1 MGEAWSSNGSPRA
14 RRIRFFNSR
23 KAHSLGKD
31 HWSTMKSRESQ
42 MQNVTI
48 QHCYDYDE
56 INLCVSMGKALV
68 SVRSIMLEDG
78 KYPAPTVKAF
88 EIKDA
93 TEEDIADL
101 AACMVAISMEFHKV
115 NERIEQENAQ
125 KGEAHSEGD

>member
-1 MGEAWSSNGSPRA
+1 
-14 RRIRFFNSR
+14 
-23 KAHSLGKD
+23 
-31 HWSTMKSRESQ
+31 

-56 INLCVSMGKALV
+56 INLCVSMGNALI
-68 SVRSIMLEDG
+68 SVRSIMLADG
-78 KYPAPTVKAF
+78 KYPAPTVKVF

-115 NERIEQENAQ
+115 KERIEQENAQ
-125 KGEAHSEGD
+125 NGEEPIEGN